1 MTFYRKETL
10 ESGLRILTEEIPYV
24 RSVSVGV
31 WVSSGSRFERPE
43 LNGVS
48 HFIEHLLF
56 KGTKNRSAKAIAET
70 IDGLGG
76 QLNAFTSKEHTCY
89 FVKVLDEHFSVAL
102 DVLADMLQNSL
113 LQPTDIDKER
123 GVIVEEIKM
132 YEDVPDDLVHDLF
145 AQTVWA
151 THPLG
156 KAIVGT
162 AEVISGLHR
171 NHIADYLS
179 SHYTADRIVIAAAGN
194 IRHQEAVETIVQA
207 FSGLRGTAGERY
219 GLEAPRMDRGINI
232 RRKDIEQVHLCIG
245 GKGVPQDHDDAYPL
259 HVLSTILG
267 GGSSSRLFQEI
278 REERGLAYS
287 VFSYQSSF
295 RDAGLF
301 TVYAGMSPAYLG
313 QVIEL
318 ILAEMS
324 RIVESGVTEEEVIRA
339 KEQMKGQLVLSLES
353 TSNRMSRLGR
363 SELSLGKIL
372 SPDQVIEKI
381 DGVSR
386 DGVHRLARELLVP
399 GTLSLSAVGPVAP
412 EFNPGVYGFC
422 NPDGGVS

>member
-10 ESGLRILTEEIPYV
+10 DSGLRILTEEIPYV

-89 FVKVLDEHFSVAL
+89 YVKVLDEHFAVAV

-123 GVIVEEIKM
+123 GVIIEEIKM

-145 AQTVWA
+145 AKTVWP

-162 AEVISGLHR
+162 ADVISGLSR
-171 NHIADYLS
+171 GQIVEYLN

-194 IRHQEAVETIVQA
+194 IRHQEAVDTIARA
-207 FSGLRGTAGERY
+207 FAGLRGTAGERY
-219 GLEAPRMDRGINI
+219 GMEAPVLGTGVTIK
-232 RRKDIEQVHLCIG
+232 RKDIEQVHLCIG

-259 HVLSTILG
+259 HILNTVLG
-267 GGSSSRLFQEI
+267 GGPSSRLFQEI

-287 VFSYQSSF
+287 VYSYQSSF

-301 TVYAGMSPAYLG
+301 TIYAGMSPAYLDE
-313 QVIEL
+313 VVEL
-318 ILAEMS
+318 ILEEMS
-324 RIVESGVTEEEVIRA
+324 RVVDSGITGEEVIRA

-363 SELSLGKIL
+363 SELALGRIL
-372 SPDQVIEKI
+372 SPDEVIEKI
-381 DGVSR
+381 DRVTA
-386 DGVHRLARELLVP
+386 DEVHRLVRDLLVP
-399 GTLSLSAVGPVAP
+399 DTLSLAAVGPVSP
-412 EFNPGVYGFC
+412 DFDPKSYGFA
-422 NPDGGVS
+422 GLTEG